1 MASNTIK
8 TRIQLKNDTEV
19 NWDKAIN
26 FVPLQGEIIIYS
38 ADESHPF
45 SRIKIGNGLSTVSNL
60 PFIGA
65 NFLQDNIQIGT
76 TTELNH
82 DLSYIPKKDQILIYL
97 DKTTI
102 DGAAIP
108 GIKIGDGLA
117 YCADLPFVGD
127 DIVSQLLAHIA
138 DTVLHVSPEEREFWN
153 NKLNCENQINNEV
166 LTLNRL

>member
-1 MASNTIK
+1 MANNTIK

-76 TTELNH
+76 TAELNK

-153 NKLNCENQINNEV
+153 NKLN
-166 LTLNRL
+166 